1 MKNNLKADNLNKFNL
16 ILEEKYPEIE
26 EYKRRAIAH
35 ELNEHAFQVIQ
46 ESVKFFSDSQ
56 NEKSLLLEQHR
67 KLFHDHIVMI
77 EKSVK
82 ILFDNFRKEG
92 FVKPDIDKKTNKPV
106 LKGRTTMVDDMVVFL
121 NRLNVIVMDFYKDV
135 YKIENKEQAKEF
147 GIEQISL
154 FN

>member
-1 MKNNLKADNLNKFNL
+1 MKNNLKAENLNKFNQ

-35 ELNEHAFQVIQ
+35 ELNEHAFEVIHQ
-46 ESVKFFSDSQ
+46 STKYFSDSQ
-56 NEKSLLLEQHR
+56 SEKTLQLEQYR
-67 KLFHDHIVMI
+67 KLFHDHIIMI

-121 NRLNVIVMDFYKDV
+121 NKLNVFVMDFYKDV
-135 YKIENKEQAKEF
+135 YKIDTKEQAKEF
-147 GIEQISL
+147 GIEQTSL